1 MQTPIIERAFQMAP
15 DCSSIEELRAK
26 LSREGYGNVDD
37 HLRSSSLRADLKRQ
51 FRGARLNKA

>member
-1 MQTPIIERAFQMAP
+1 MAR

-51 FRGARLNKA
+51 FRGARLDKA

>member
-1 MQTPIIERAFQMAP
+1 MQTPIIERAFQMARG
-15 DCSSIEELRAK
+15 CSSIEELRAK

-51 FRGARLNKA
+51 FRGARMDKA